1 MTVVIIKRKHIK
13 YLFLNRRGLTF
24 ESKKNMVMATYQER
38 LEAAKVKLQKI
49 YPNATIEQTIDDN
62 GNAIW
67 RTVVPGVR
75 IIESMNVNALEI
87 VVENLRQAYRA
98 KVGV

>member
-1 MTVVIIKRKHIK
+1 MNWIA
-13 YLFLNRRGLTF
+13 FTF
-24 ESKKNMVMATYQER
+24 ESKKNIGMATYQER
-38 LEAAKVKLQKI
+38 LEAAKAKLQKI

>member
-1 MTVVIIKRKHIK
+1 M
-13 YLFLNRRGLTF
+13 NRRGLTF
-24 ESKKNMVMATYQER
+24 ESKKNMAMATYQER

-67 RTVVPGVR
+67 RTVVPGVK

>member
-1 MTVVIIKRKHIK
+1 MLR
-13 YLFLNRRGLTF
+13 YLLLNWIGFTF
-24 ESKKNMVMATYQER
+24 ESKKNIGMATYQER
-38 LEAAKVKLQKI
+38 LEAAKAKLQKI

>member
-1 MTVVIIKRKHIK
+1 
-13 YLFLNRRGLTF
+13 
-24 ESKKNMVMATYQER
+24 MATYQER

-75 IIESMNVNALEI
+75 IIDSMNVNALEI
-87 VVENLRQAYRA
+87 VVENLRQAYRT

>member
-1 MTVVIIKRKHIK
+1 MKT
-13 YLFLNRRGLTF
+13 
-24 ESKKNMVMATYQER
+24 KKNTAMATYQER
-38 LEAAKVKLQKI
+38 LEAAKTKLQKI

-75 IIESMNVNALEI
+75 IVESMNVNALEI

>member
-1 MTVVIIKRKHIK
+1 
-13 YLFLNRRGLTF
+13 
-24 ESKKNMVMATYQER
+24 MATYQER
-38 LEAAKVKLQKI
+38 LEAAKAKLQKI
-49 YPNATIEQTIDDN
+49 YPNSTIEQTIDDN

-75 IIESMNVNALEI
+75 IVESMNVNALEI

>member
-1 MTVVIIKRKHIK
+1 M
-13 YLFLNRRGLTF
+13 
-24 ESKKNMVMATYQER
+24 TYQER
-38 LEAAKVKLQKI
+38 LEAAIKKLQKV
-49 YPNATIEQTIDDN
+49 YPNATVEQTIDQN

-67 RTVVPGVR
+67 QTTIPGEK

-98 KVGV
+98 KLGVKKN

>member
-1 MTVVIIKRKHIK
+1 M
-13 YLFLNRRGLTF
+13 NRRGLTF
-24 ESKKNMVMATYQER
+24 ENKKNIGMATYQER
-38 LEAAKVKLQKI
+38 LEAAKAKLQTI

>member
-1 MTVVIIKRKHIK
+1 
-13 YLFLNRRGLTF
+13 
-24 ESKKNMVMATYQER
+24 MATYQER
-38 LEAAKVKLQKI
+38 LEAAIKKLQKV
-49 YPNATIEQTIDDN
+49 YPNATVEQTIDQN

-67 RTVVPGVR
+67 QTTIPGEK

-98 KVGV
+98 KLGVKRN